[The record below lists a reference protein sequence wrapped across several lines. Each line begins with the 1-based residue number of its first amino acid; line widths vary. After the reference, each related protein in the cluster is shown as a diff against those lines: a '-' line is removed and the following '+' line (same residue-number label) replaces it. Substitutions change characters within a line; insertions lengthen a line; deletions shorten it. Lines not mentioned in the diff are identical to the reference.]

1 MNERKEEEKEE
12 EEEEETSTSSQTSP
26 PNTTYTPQPDG
37 EQPGGEGPAEATT
50 ITTHPNAPAV
60 DDGQGY
66 LLLTS
71 GSSLLKLGLDTIDPL
86 QHIYNTSR
94 RHQIMGMAI
103 HIRLGIVYIS
113 DSSGSILQLHPTT
126 NRFRIL
132 LSANHL
138 HGHPLGLSVDW
149 LNGHLYYIIRHG
161 QVWQVWRCG
170 LMGSSPQPVHGEL
183 QYEAKHLQVDPFNGY
198 IWWISED
205 LEPGLHR
212 LDLRSDRAG
221 AGSGGE
227 EGGSGGG
234 DGGLGGGR
242 GPEVVLESS
251 DLGGLVLDPPNF
263 QVLVA
268 DRRKNAILAV
278 SLDGTSVTRLHPNT
292 QQAFFRN
299 LSSVVYLHRRF
310 FWTDGKEV
318 LTEELN
324 NGTFYHNS
332 YLLVGNVSIGT
343 LVAVHKSTQ
352 PVPVPLNPP
361 THLQA
366 VFTRRSATLTW
377 NTPVLPALMGSG
389 AWQDWRYE
397 LHIRDGRRTIYKNNI
412 TTTEYLVASLLPATF
427 YVIKVRAYSQD
438 GYGPWSAEFRGS
450 TLDNTPDAP
459 RLVLATDTQLL
470 MTNLAGSDSKVAV
483 SQARLMAELKGG
495 RISDLAFYRD
505 ALVLAVTNQSS
516 ILVNTTSGTFRRLAG
531 TKGVLSLAVD
541 WVVHRLFWANPHKQ
555 MIGWSGMEDAAHG
568 PFNVVTAARE
578 VRVDALHGRLYW
590 TTSHALLSSTLAG
603 RNISTLHREG
613 IFSGKQVYGLTVDAG
628 GGRVW
633 WVVRDVEGC
642 HLYSATLS
650 APFHPPHLTGTPKLL
665 PHSVQVGSMWYL
677 SERLVWLEEDG
688 DTVVADISLNN
699 SASLHTASLKVSK
712 FTVVLAALHPAPE
725 GVTAPGVLPGRIETE
740 GVKVLGGGDWD
751 NFTITWPAITTITHG
766 DLVYE
771 VVVGEAKTPIITT
784 NTSLSYTNASLPPY
798 SPLRVSVRGV
808 TNWGVGPRV
817 VTELRTPPAL
827 PGAPQDLRTFIMRP
841 VKDSPPT
848 ICLRWSAPTHPNG
861 ALTGYTVAFWVGQEA
876 ANGSSREVW
885 VPAAPTQFLLH
896 DLDPSTVY
904 TFRVSAI
911 NTVGEGPASTA
922 VSTQPQHHSP
932 LPLLLVVRANQSR
945 ATSLD
950 ADLGVE
956 ETLVSGGALGVRF
969 VAPLLP
975 HYIKAIPSGA
985 SNAYASA
992 LSAELPS
999 LLSSS
1004 SLKQP
1009 DRVSSSS
1016 SSSPLSSKT
1025 SKFPSVS
1032 SPSST
1037 PTENHDSPSVTT
1049 SNTSAPSVSISTQS
1063 VIHSTSP
1070 STSSTSLLAWM
1081 DINSDIFLTHTHTN
1095 ATERVLRLVGEG
1107 VGLALD
1113 WVGEVVVWGEKRP
1126 PSPNMTLHSLTLWR
1140 KGGGGRK
1147 IREVVVQ
1154 GKVVGFLLSSMTS
1167 QVFVVHSVGQRL
1179 QLSVMGLKDGK
1190 ELENVFDQKRSQK
1203 CNCRRNPNL
1212 TGAVALDSTNTTSLH
1227 LYFSASSS
1235 TSTSTSSS
1243 GWSAS
1248 TSTSSS
1254 TTLVYRSDLEGCVC
1268 EAVFNPRLYG
1278 LDSCTH
1284 LAVDSTHL
1292 YCHSATSRMLAWVA
1306 KGASHSGPAHTLP
1319 LGEVSAILP
1328 LDPATQPLPA
1338 ASCLVMRNYT
1348 RPPKLVGSSETAIGL
1363 ELSPPL
1369 PLTPDCGPVSLPPPT
1384 FVLYY
1389 SPEPDVEGKESRGCA
1404 VDATKCWVKRTADPI
1419 MKVED
1424 LQPYT
1429 HYVFRAA
1436 VETVYNQRLGLP
1448 SHPGP
1453 PMVCRTKA
1461 KAPEGVGEVTTEA
1474 LSPEEVRVSFQAA
1487 AGEDYEVHWR
1497 GGGSTAGP
1505 LRPPPPPT
1513 SQRLLVTIPHLSPNT
1528 KYEVWVK
1535 VFSKDGLVDVD
1546 SEHVEVMTLPPLP
1559 ALTLRHPYARSLL
1572 VAWTSPADNSVN
1584 RHRFQYLPEGKSRWR
1599 SLDTEMTSPDH
1610 TYLANLTQLLP
1621 ATHYLFRIQVVYTKT
1636 LHNYSWPSEPLFNYS
1651 TLSEIPG
1658 APGQVMRQVGRLPLG
1673 SGLKVWWKQAK
1684 ANGAPIIAYT
1694 LQAAPYHPN
1703 QPPTADHTIGGL
1715 NTTFTTV
1722 YNGSDNEWMIQGLD
1736 DTSSYIFRVRAVNR
1750 LGQGEWG
1757 EENIISTVAGPTM
1770 LNRTHLPTIL
1780 YSTIPTIAALVLMLC
1795 LSGGLAM
1802 RRTEKKKRKAKA
1814 ASISDSSLHHPH
1826 HHHPRGRE
1834 VELANLGH
1842 LPTSTNF
1849 VTENNVLYDMT
1860 SFPGDDLDLPHVSRQ
1875 CITLTK
1881 FLGSGAFGEVFE
1893 GTACVLPG
1901 RPDVTKVAIKT
1912 LRKGATE
1919 GEKVEFLK
1927 EAQLMSHFQHEHILR
1942 LLAVC
1947 TDHDP
1952 FFLILELMEGGDL
1965 LSYLRTSRGSDVGLT
1980 LGDLVDMCLDVAKG
1994 CVYLEEM
2001 HYVHRDLAARNCLVS
2016 TTDPQSRIVKI
2027 GDFGLARDIYKND
2040 YYRKEGEGLLPVR
2053 WMSPESLIDGVFT
2066 SHSDVWAFG
2075 VLLWE
2080 ILTLGQQPYPARTN
2094 LEVLHHVRSGGTLT
2108 RPPGCPEELHKLMER
2123 CWSYSPERRPTFK
2136 ECLGVLLLLA
2146 EAISALPALAVHNV
2160 HYIGSS
2166 GNSGISEE
2174 DCLPETSALGR
2185 RRRRRRRRSSLEEE
2199 GDTVNMEEEEE
2210 EEEEESDSFSGAST
2224 LPLTAPLRRNQQYLQ
2239 LVNEPSPASPPLSPR
2254 APSPQAPATLPR
2266 STLSDWGRLGG
2277 QVNGDQ

>member
-1 MNERKEEEKEE
+1 MVTWRVVVVVVVTCSALRSRAQVTVDCDHVCQKVENVHDEEEMECDAPCRRDQSGLGWSNDGPLHRCTMGCVYAAQDYVDRIRGILGTPGAPHLIGGSLGASSVGLRWSGAPQVPHARYLVQYRHEGSATWVYYRPHHPLNTTHAAVTHLTPYTKYQFRVAWVVLPGHAPIMSASSLYISTLASGPPRSPPTGVKAVPLDGSRVEVTWEPPVSPGGNLIFYTLYLRAQQGGREIRDTIKAHEE
-12 EEEEETSTSSQTSP
+12 RRYILSDLT
-26 PNTTYTPQPDG
+26 PNTTYTLNLTANNQ
-37 EQPGGEGPAEATT
+37 EGEGPAEATT
-50 ITTHPNAPAV
+50 ITTYPNAPAV

-1081 DINSDIFLTHTHTN
+1081 DINSDIFLTHSHTN

-1140 KGGGGRK
+1140 KGGGAGRSGRWWC
-1147 IREVVVQ
+1147 RE
-1154 GKVVGFLLSSMTS
+1154 K
-1167 QVFVVHSVGQRL
+1167 
-1179 QLSVMGLKDGK
+1179 
-1190 ELENVFDQKRSQK
+1190 
-1203 CNCRRNPNL
+1203 
-1212 TGAVALDSTNTTSLH
+1212 
-1227 LYFSASSS
+1227 
-1235 TSTSTSSS
+1235 
-1243 GWSAS
+1243 WSA
-1248 TSTSSS
+1248 
-1254 TTLVYRSDLEGCVC
+1254 
-1268 EAVFNPRLYG
+1268 FF
-1278 LDSCTH
+1278 
-1284 LAVDSTHL
+1284 
-1292 YCHSATSRMLAWVA
+1292 
-1306 KGASHSGPAHTLP
+1306 
-1319 LGEVSAILP
+1319 
-1328 LDPATQPLPA
+1328 
-1338 ASCLVMRNYT
+1338 
-1348 RPPKLVGSSETAIGL
+1348 
-1363 ELSPPL
+1363 
-1369 PLTPDCGPVSLPPPT
+1369 SL
-1384 FVLYY
+1384 
-1389 SPEPDVEGKESRGCA
+1389 
-1404 VDATKCWVKRTADPI
+1404 
-1419 MKVED
+1419 
-1424 LQPYT
+1424 Q
-1429 HYVFRAA
+1429 
-1436 VETVYNQRLGLP
+1436 
-1448 SHPGP
+1448 
-1453 PMVCRTKA
+1453 
-1461 KAPEGVGEVTTEA
+1461 
-1474 LSPEEVRVSFQAA
+1474 
-1487 AGEDYEVHWR
+1487 
-1497 GGGSTAGP
+1497 
-1505 LRPPPPPT
+1505 
-1513 SQRLLVTIPHLSPNT
+1513 
-1528 KYEVWVK
+1528 
-1535 VFSKDGLVDVD
+1535 
-1546 SEHVEVMTLPPLP
+1546 
-1559 ALTLRHPYARSLL
+1559 
-1572 VAWTSPADNSVN
+1572 
-1584 RHRFQYLPEGKSRWR
+1584 
-1599 SLDTEMTSPDH
+1599 
-1610 TYLANLTQLLP
+1610 
-1621 ATHYLFRIQVVYTKT
+1621 
-1636 LHNYSWPSEPLFNYS
+1636 
-1651 TLSEIPG
+1651 
-1658 APGQVMRQVGRLPLG
+1658 
-1673 SGLKVWWKQAK
+1673 
-1684 ANGAPIIAYT
+1684 
-1694 LQAAPYHPN
+1694 
-1703 QPPTADHTIGGL
+1703 
-1715 NTTFTTV
+1715 
-1722 YNGSDNEWMIQGLD
+1722 
-1736 DTSSYIFRVRAVNR
+1736 
-1750 LGQGEWG
+1750 
-1757 EENIISTVAGPTM
+1757 
-1770 LNRTHLPTIL
+1770 
-1780 YSTIPTIAALVLMLC
+1780 
-1795 LSGGLAM
+1795 
-1802 RRTEKKKRKAKA
+1802 
-1814 ASISDSSLHHPH
+1814 
-1826 HHHPRGRE
+1826 
-1834 VELANLGH
+1834 
-1842 LPTSTNF
+1842 
-1849 VTENNVLYDMT
+1849 
-1860 SFPGDDLDLPHVSRQ
+1860 
-1875 CITLTK
+1875 
-1881 FLGSGAFGEVFE
+1881 
-1893 GTACVLPG
+1893 
-1901 RPDVTKVAIKT
+1901 
-1912 LRKGATE
+1912 
-1919 GEKVEFLK
+1919 
-1927 EAQLMSHFQHEHILR
+1927 
-1942 LLAVC
+1942 
-1947 TDHDP
+1947 
-1952 FFLILELMEGGDL
+1952 
-1965 LSYLRTSRGSDVGLT
+1965 
-1980 LGDLVDMCLDVAKG
+1980 
-1994 CVYLEEM
+1994 
-2001 HYVHRDLAARNCLVS
+2001 
-2016 TTDPQSRIVKI
+2016 
-2027 GDFGLARDIYKND
+2027 
-2040 YYRKEGEGLLPVR
+2040 
-2053 WMSPESLIDGVFT
+2053 
-2066 SHSDVWAFG
+2066 
-2075 VLLWE
+2075 
-2080 ILTLGQQPYPARTN
+2080 
-2094 LEVLHHVRSGGTLT
+2094 
-2108 RPPGCPEELHKLMER
+2108 
-2123 CWSYSPERRPTFK
+2123 
-2136 ECLGVLLLLA
+2136 
-2146 EAISALPALAVHNV
+2146 
-2160 HYIGSS
+2160 
-2166 GNSGISEE
+2166 
-2174 DCLPETSALGR
+2174 
-2185 RRRRRRRRSSLEEE
+2185 
-2199 GDTVNMEEEEE
+2199 
-2210 EEEEESDSFSGAST
+2210 
-2224 LPLTAPLRRNQQYLQ
+2224 
-2239 LVNEPSPASPPLSPR
+2239 
-2254 APSPQAPATLPR
+2254 
-2266 STLSDWGRLGG
+2266 
-2277 QVNGDQ
+2277 